1 MPPKNTITASPPEYK
16 TKFPFNI
23 TSLKP
28 TEPVK
33 APYGYNSKLIEHRL
47 ELQKQLEHINR
58 TQEQDLARF
67 INGKYSSKG
76 YTVIWRGD
84 KSTPKAPTTAEN
96 NYYRNNEYAKTDI
109 ELYPNH
115 KNLPCKSEADYNNIR
130 NPFRIKRDE
139 TLPVIFVEVKDYRV
153 REYGY
158 DDVSQLAL
166 KLRANIIT
174 QLAEDD
180 SDIMELYRADQK
192 AISKQ
197 AKSSMND
204 NMNCFFYPSDKINDK
219 SGRSVVTFTDPDDES
234 KKITSTLDY
243 AHIDELYPSCK
254 KYIICRYNWSGDV
267 SNGIDLITEYTTA
280 LFNTYDENAKSGYM
294 SFYIPMNKFAILNRS
309 SDLHS
314 YFNNTGIPVENFYD
328 RATAD
333 VPAFYGAKG
342 VTKLEKNIADETR
355 LTKGMR
361 REMYDEPSAYRTINL
376 GSGFF
381 DKIPRALRS
390 KYKPLNPRREKLA
403 EEAASELRTELA
415 EFM

>member
-115 KNLPCKSEADYNNIR
+115 KNLPCKSEA
-130 NPFRIKRDE
+130 
-139 TLPVIFVEVKDYRV
+139 
-153 REYGY
+153 
-158 DDVSQLAL
+158 
-166 KLRANIIT
+166 
-174 QLAEDD
+174 
-180 SDIMELYRADQK
+180 ELYRADQK

-355 LTKGMR
+355 LT
-361 REMYDEPSAYRTINL
+361 
-376 GSGFF
+376 
-381 DKIPRALRS
+381 S